1 MTVFGSSQHNP
12 TYEYEIRPEMKAAL
26 DRYAEQGV
34 PLGDFLTALLAND
47 LMETLGR
54 ADDGNQRDINQL
66 CMYVYNEMPS
76 FCHGSYEIVQG
87 WIDSHKLKKD
97 TDKQMEEDRGKL

>member
-1 MTVFGSSQHNP
+1 MTVFGSSKHNP

-34 PLGDFLTALLAND
+34 PLGGFLTALLAND
-47 LMETLGR
+47 LMGALGR
-54 ADDGNQRDINQL
+54 ADPQNERNINQL
-66 CMYVYNEMPS
+66 CMYVHNEMPGT
-76 FCHGSYEIVQG
+76 CHGSYEI
-87 WIDSHKLKKD
+87 IDAWVASHKLKKD